1 MMIIYNIYIYH
12 LTIYIV
18 IQQIIVSLQPGFL
31 DYYQIPNYNYQI
43 TICQHMSTITQKY
56 IQGHLASA
64 SASASAAGSAS
75 ASASCGRWRR
85 WKQKLGELW
94 GKRWLIVGCYGL
106 LWFILVYC
114 VFFMFYHNS
123 LWVHCSQSSHA
134 PSPATSDS
142 PPTFRWAAR
151 ASRRAFAEGL
161 GAKWWFLKSPLM
173 TRSLHFLGIH
183 LYHL

>member
-1 MMIIYNIYIYH
+1 MSTYVNYH
-12 LTIYIV
+12 LV
-18 IQQIIVSLQPGFL
+18 
-31 DYYQIPNYNYQI
+31 
-43 TICQHMSTITQKY
+43 
-56 IQGHLASA
+56 QGHPASTSA
-64 SASASAAGSAS
+64 SAASAAGSAS

-106 LWFILVYC
+106 LWFITSLLC
-114 VFFMFYHNS
+114 IFFMFYYNS
-123 LWVHCSQSSHA
+123 LWVHCSSSSHA
-134 PSPATSDS
+134 PSPPTDS

-173 TRSLHFLGIH
+173 TRSLHFLGMH